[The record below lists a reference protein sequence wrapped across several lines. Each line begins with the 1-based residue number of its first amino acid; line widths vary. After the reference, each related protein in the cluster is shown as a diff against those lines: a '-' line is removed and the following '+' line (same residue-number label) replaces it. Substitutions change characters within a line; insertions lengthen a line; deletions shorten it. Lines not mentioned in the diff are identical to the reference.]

1 MIEVVS
7 GEIYFWTQFTG
18 FMLQI
23 LPMIFLFF
31 APYQDYQMRMRKR
44 TIFFCL
50 CSATV
55 LISILSSWGLY
66 QIYPSDFYTKHVRD
80 IGNIIFSAELIGGSI
95 VYFCVLKKE
104 VKAKILSYMM
114 VFQYGVFLYTRAE
127 IGAKF
132 IRFRDQTG
140 NPFLPYGV
148 ESIIIYTVAT
158 ALTYPFAYWFMREFG
173 TKHFRRVN
181 KRNIFLI
188 SVSSILM
195 CGLSVIGLLVEM
207 ILYRKMDSLLT
218 NICLSVWLICMFLT
232 DILGYFIYFRCLIIE
247 EEKAEINLS
256 LTAYDMQYQALYDK
270 IAEEKR
276 MRHNMR
282 HHFRTIMTLAE
293 TGNQEELKEYIG
305 KYLDEWEGFSE
316 KRISRNE
323 MVNAILSY
331 YYTQAEERDIEVIS
345 DIELKENYPFDMTDM
360 TVLLGNAME
369 NAIEACGRCQSGR
382 PCISVMMKQL
392 KQVILIKIENSC
404 RSTQSPVMDETGCTS
419 TKEGRRI
426 GYGMKS
432 IDMIAKKYQ
441 GNMEFWKNGD
451 TFTLRIVLNI
461 PEEKRTLHA

>member
-1 MIEVVS
+1 M
-7 GEIYFWTQFTG
+7 
-18 FMLQI
+18 
-23 LPMIFLFF
+23 
-31 APYQDYQMRMRKR
+31 
-44 TIFFCL
+44 
-50 CSATV
+50 
-55 LISILSSWGLY
+55 
-66 QIYPSDFYTKHVRD
+66 
-80 IGNIIFSAELIGGSI
+80 
-95 VYFCVLKKE
+95 
-104 VKAKILSYMM
+104 
-114 VFQYGVFLYTRAE
+114 
-127 IGAKF
+127 
-132 IRFRDQTG
+132 
-140 NPFLPYGV
+140 

-195 CGLSVIGLLVEM
+195 CGLSVIGLLVET
-207 ILYRKMDSLLT
+207 ILYRKVDSFQT

-432 IDMIAKKYQ
+432 IDMIAKNIREMWSS
-441 GNMEFWKNGD
+441 GRMETHLHSGSFSISLKKKNTACLISTGAD
-451 TFTLRIVLNI
+451 KKEMVKLKLKDGLILREVAGQYVIVPTGKRVQEITSIVYISSSAAYLWDYMKDNEFEKEDLVQRIMEHYTGVTEEQAGEDVEKFLKTLADNNILDDGVIRGSAFVRI
-461 PEEKRTLHA
+461 PRRE